1 MVQRPVYFIIRRG
14 LTLKARI
21 SLAYMAAI
29 RLGHIVRYLDGLSLS
44 KSVVNAALKG
54 LKNMES
60 LENEAPRKVMA
71 VDLLKKVREK
81 LKTMMMSGLRRST
94 QPRCYVEATSRISR
108 WKHKVRK

>member
-1 MVQRPVYFIIRRG
+1 MAHYNELSKLIIIILG
-14 LTLKARI
+14 SGCTGLKARI

-29 RLGHIVRYLDGLSLS
+29 RLGHIVRDLDGLSLS

-71 VDLLKKVREK
+71 VDLLRKVREK
-81 LKTMMMSGLRRST
+81 VKTMMMSDC
-94 QPRCYVEATSRISR
+94 QA
-108 WKHKVRK
+108 